1 MEALGD
7 GISAEVA
14 RIFTAKQERRQDLAR
29 LPYPEKVQAVIEL
42 QKLAATILRA
52 RGKIVKPWKCELSA
66 ASLRRHRG
74 LKLWIDDF
82 LPRNR
87 WFTRS

>member
-7 GISAEVA
+7 EISAEVA
-14 RIFTAKQERRQDLAR
+14 RIFTAKQERRQDVAR

-52 RGKIVKPWKCELSA
+52 RGKIVKPWSA
-66 ASLRRHRG
+66 
-74 LKLWIDDF
+74 
-82 LPRNR
+82 NR
-87 WFTRS
+87 TGV

>member
-1 MEALGD
+1 MEALD

-14 RIFTAKQERRQDLAR
+14 RIFAAKEERRQDLVR

-52 RGKIVKPWKCELSA
+52 RGKLVRPWESA
-66 ASLRRHRG
+66 RERE
-74 LKLWIDDF
+74 
-82 LPRNR
+82 
-87 WFTRS
+87 

>member
-1 MEALGD
+1 MGD

-14 RIFTAKQERRQDLAR
+14 RIFSAKQERRQDLAR

-52 RGKIVKPWKCELSA
+52 RGKIVKPWSA
-66 ASLRRHRG
+66 GRTG
-74 LKLWIDDF
+74 V
-82 LPRNR
+82 
-87 WFTRS
+87 

>member
-29 LPYPEKVQAVIEL
+29 LPYPEKVRAIIQL
-42 QKLAATILRA
+42 QGIAATILRA
-52 RGKIVKPWKCELSA
+52 RGKIVKPWSA
-66 ASLRRHRG
+66 SSPRRVFDG
-74 LKLWIDDF
+74 
-82 LPRNR
+82 
-87 WFTRS
+87 SGV

>member
-29 LPYPEKVQAVIEL
+29 LPYPEKVRAIIQL
-42 QKLAATILRA
+42 QGMAATILRA
-52 RGKIVKPWKCELSA
+52 RGKIVKPWSA
-66 ASLRRHRG
+66 SSPRRVFDRTG
-74 LKLWIDDF
+74 V
-82 LPRNR
+82 
-87 WFTRS
+87 